1 MDALNRIV
9 TAYLEFAEL
18 QARGRKSMHM
28 SDWIAKLDD
37 FLRLS
42 DRDVLRHAGTMSHEA
57 AQVKAENEFAAF
69 RTIVAAQPQPVDTDF
84 DAAIKKVNALP
95 AAKRKKGG
103 PTR

>member
-1 MDALNRIV
+1 M

-18 QARGRKSMHM
+18 QARGRTSMHM

-57 AQVKAENEFAAF
+57 AQLKAETEFESFRAIAAL
-69 RTIVAAQPQPVDTDF
+69 QPHPVDTDF

-95 AAKRKKGG
+95 AAKRKKRG
-103 PTR
+103 PAR